1 MTAIRNMMR
10 LNQSQ
15 FAINLLYFIAVTHE
29 HIIFNNFVGS
39 IGFSFRLNIGRLT
52 QKSLKGSIQSL
63 SFLIQVQHSF
73 LDSHYSQK
81 IYLQLHDMRQ
91 CYHGHSRSLGVLRD
105 FGIEFQNQQ
114 SLHFFLVIFSFSFTI
129 R

>member
-1 MTAIRNMMR
+1 MR

-81 IYLQLHDMRQ
+81 IYLQNDFVNYKILH
-91 CYHGHSRSLGVLRD
+91 YISIS
-105 FGIEFQNQQ
+105 FQKI
-114 SLHFFLVIFSFSFTI
+114 H
-129 R
+129 